1 MKIIKYMIGVKRANS
16 EKWQYAE
23 EVSINARFV
32 NADFG
37 KKFDTID
44 AAKKWW
50 GWSSPYFHEYE
61 TKKAYFDWNTLSIVK
76 YIVEQEI
83 IETL

>member
-1 MKIIKYMIGVKRANS
+1 MKIVKYMIGVKRENS

-37 KKFDTID
+37 IRRQVI
-44 AAKKWW
+44 
-50 GWSSPYFHEYE
+50 SYE
-61 TKKAYFDWNTLSIVK
+61 TEK
-76 YIVEQEI
+76 I
-83 IETL
+83 I